1 MLSTPQGDTF
11 MIPFVAAQVKAI
23 IEDIR
28 LLESFVTVPLGLY
41 SDIRMLR
48 ESLRFPEAAELSR
61 EETRERRT
69 AFMSLT
75 DAPLDLAFDT
85 ISSIAALIYVLEQ
98 VKEDGGPPLE
108 PDWVLRARRVLSRAE
123 QKVGSDIRV
132 SVASKIRGLYV
143 IIDPEVTNGRPVI
156 EVAEATLKGG
166 ASVLQLRDKT
176 RDKGE
181 ILPAARQLKAMCDDY
196 DALFIMNDDADIAL
210 ACDAHGLHV
219 GQTDLP
225 VSESRPTLAYRQI
238 IGTSNGGVDEAM
250 QSQSNG
256 ADYLAVGAVFATTTM
271 GKSGRTSLGV
281 EMLSK
286 VKELVSQPIVAIG
299 GINAG
304 NIAEV
309 VKAGADCVCVVSA
322 VTLADD
328 PESATRELVE
338 AIISAR

>member
-1 MLSTPQGDTF
+1 
-11 MIPFVAAQVKAI
+11 MIPFVAVQVKMI
-23 IEDIR
+23 IENIR

-48 ESLRFPEAAELSR
+48 ESLPFPEAAELSR

-69 AFMSLT
+69 AFMTLT
-75 DAPLDLAFDT
+75 KAPSELALET
-85 ISSIAALIYVLEQ
+85 ISSISNSIEILEM
-98 VKEDGGPPLE
+98 VSDGSPLE
-108 PDWVLRARRVLSRAE
+108 PDWVVRARRVLSRAE
-123 QKVGSDIRV
+123 QKVGGDIRV
-132 SVASKIRGLYV
+132 SIASKISGLYV
-143 IIDPEVTNGRPVI
+143 IVDPEATNGRPIV

-176 RDKGE
+176 QDKGD
-181 ILPAARQLKAMCDDY
+181 ILPIARQLKSMCDEHGV
-196 DALFIMNDDADIAL
+196 LFIMNDDADIAL

-225 VSESRPTLAYRQI
+225 VSEARLVLGHRQI

-250 QSQSNG
+250 QSMSDG

-286 VKELVSQPIVAIG
+286 VKEQVSQPIIAIG

-309 VKAGADCVCVVSA
+309 VRAGADCVCVVSA
-322 VTLADD
+322 VTFADN

-338 AIISAR
+338 AILGAR